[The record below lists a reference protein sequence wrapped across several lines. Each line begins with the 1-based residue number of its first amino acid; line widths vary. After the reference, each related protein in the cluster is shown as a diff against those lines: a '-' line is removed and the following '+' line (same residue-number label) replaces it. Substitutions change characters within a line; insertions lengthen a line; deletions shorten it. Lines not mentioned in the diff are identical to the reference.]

1 MKILCW
7 NTDSA
12 VWKHWNQVISRGVS
26 LVRVDTLEEVRQ
38 ILSAKPSEFEY
49 CFFYLDQE
57 FFAKDVEDVASV
69 CAELPQQ
76 KVVVFPSQHS
86 QSAALRLFSVGVNGQ
101 CAPYIGK
108 EQLTLVLSVIES
120 GEIWGG
126 KAFIQQL
133 IQQSALPVAQPNSAL
148 DELSERE
155 LSVAQCVSKGLS
167 NKQIALELNITE
179 RTVKAHLT
187 SIFKKTQTKDRLAL
201 ALLVKLQSV
210 VH

>member
-1 MKILCW
+1 M
-7 NTDSA
+7 
-12 VWKHWNQVISRGVS
+12 ISRGVS

-155 LSVAQCVSKGLS
+155 LRVAQCVSKGLS

-201 ALLVKLQSV
+201 ALLVKPQSV

>member
-1 MKILCW
+1 M
-7 NTDSA
+7 
-12 VWKHWNQVISRGVS
+12 ISRGVS

-108 EQLTLVLSVIES
+108 EQLILVLSVIKS

-201 ALLVKLQSV
+201 ALLVKPQSI